1 MRLGSILRW
10 AASARTTAMMKE
22 RLVTSEVPANVSV
35 KESGGCWDPSIARRA
50 VTRPLDFFLMNIE
63 LRKKACLASRRVW
76 GGRRR
81 RLAYLVSCLS
91 VSFDMAAAISE
102 AGRVHEAR
110 PIDISV
116 LWAGMGTGMVEEGWL
131 LSCEGCWAL
140 NRRLRNAAERA
151 LASLVVYDWC
161 EARKLEPCQWPG
173 GRGFAAI
180 RAEDRGIGGG
190 AGGSGI
196 GDGV

>member
-1 MRLGSILRW
+1 MLGF
-10 AASARTTAMMKE
+10 
-22 RLVTSEVPANVSV
+22 EVGV
-35 KESGGCWDPSIARRA
+35 G
-50 VTRPLDFFLMNIE
+50 
-63 LRKKACLASRRVW
+63 

-91 VSFDMAAAISE
+91 VSFDMAVAISE
-102 AGRVHEAR
+102 AVRVREAR
-110 PIDISV
+110 AIDIPV
-116 LWAGMGTGMVEEGWL
+116 LWAGMGTGIVEEEWL

-151 LASLVVYDWC
+151 LASLVVNDWC

-173 GRGFAAI
+173 GREFAAI